1 MSIPDTLII
10 KYFTLLTDISD
21 EELKQI
27 EERLKTENPRDI
39 KMQLAYTITNEYHS
53 DEETKKA
60 QDEFI
65 NVVQNKGIPEDIPSF
80 KMTEEKNILD
90 LLLELGFVA
99 SKGEAKRL
107 IAGGGVKLNN
117 EKVSDIALMVSI
129 PKEPVVLQSGKRKF
143 MRLV

>member
-1 MSIPDTLII
+1 
-10 KYFTLLTDISD
+10 
-21 EELKQI
+21 
-27 EERLKTENPRDI
+27 
-39 KMQLAYTITNEYHS
+39 MQLAYTITNEYHS

-117 EKVSDIALMVSI
+117 EKVSDIALMVSV
-129 PKEPVVLQSGKRKF
+129 PSEPVVLQSGKRKF

>member
-1 MSIPDTLII
+1 M
-10 KYFTLLTDISD
+10 
-21 EELKQI
+21 KQI

-60 QDEFI
+60 QDEFV
-65 NVVQNKGIPEDIPSF
+65 NVVQNKGIPEDIESF
-80 KMTEEKNILD
+80 KMTEDKNILD

-107 IAGGGVKLNN
+107 IAGGGVKLDN
-117 EKVSDIALMVSI
+117 EKVTDIALMVSV